1 MKKVNGIWE
10 IWVGNECCWITDD
23 GQAHYDLKS
32 AEKRKQELERRNA
45 DLSEE
50 EYEEMLEA
58 REAAESAYWDRRV
71 DEARGN

>member
-23 GQAHYDLKS
+23 GHAHYDLKS
-32 AEKRKQELERRNA
+32 ADDPYA

>member
-32 AEKRKQELERRNA
+32 AEKRKQELERRNV
-45 DLSEE
+45 SQ
-50 EYEEMLEA
+50 
-58 REAAESAYWDRRV
+58 
-71 DEARGN
+71 